1 MEALLFIS
9 QLTYQNSPTA
19 ITKTFTLFVFMAFIS
34 AIFSQCYRKRKH
46 SVLQLPPGPNPWPL
60 VGCLPAMLATKS
72 PKYKWIHAVMKQFDT
87 EIACIR
93 LGNTYVMPV
102 TSPELAVEFLKR
114 HDSVFA
120 SRSTISNTVNVLS
133 RGLLTTAFSPLGHQ
147 WKKMRRI
154 LASEIFC
161 PSTLHQ
167 MLGHRTNE
175 ADTLLRYIFSLTT
188 TNTVNKDGAVV
199 NVRSVTQHY
208 CGNIIR
214 RMLFNKRYYGKG
226 REDGGP
232 SFEEE
237 EHNQALLTI
246 LRHVNA
252 FSISD
257 FMPCL
262 KPFDLDGH
270 EKIMKRALKALW
282 KYDEPIINE
291 RVQQWKDGKREG
303 AEDIL
308 DILISTK
315 DGNGKSL
322 LTIDEIKAQITEL
335 QIATIDNPSNAV
347 EWTMAELLNQPKI
360 LQKAIEELDRVVGRE
375 RLVQESD
382 IPKLKYLTACA
393 RESFRLHPF
402 SPFNIP
408 HVSNADIVVAGYFIP
423 KGSEVILSRS
433 GLGRNPRIWE
443 DPMRFDPERHL
454 KDETVELGLSEPNL
468 RFISFTRGRRGCVGS
483 SLGTNITMMLLG
495 RLLQG
500 FSWSL
505 PFGTTKIEFSEA
517 DELSLPKPL
526 HLHAKPRLPHIMY
539 PTS

>member
-1 MEALLFIS
+1 M
-9 QLTYQNSPTA
+9 
-19 ITKTFTLFVFMAFIS
+19 
-34 AIFSQCYRKRKH
+34 FSQCYCKRKN
-46 SVLQLPPGPNPWPL
+46 SVLKLPPGPKPWPL
-60 VGCLPAMLATKS
+60 VGCLPSILATNS

-93 LGNTYVMPV
+93 LGNTYVIPV
-102 TSPELAVEFLKR
+102 TSPELAVEFLKT

-120 SRSTISNTVNVLS
+120 SRSTISNTVNLFT
-133 RGLLTTAFSPLGHQ
+133 RGFLTTAFSPSGDQ

-154 LASEIFC
+154 LTSEILS
-161 PSTLHQ
+161 PSTDLHQ
-167 MLGHRTNE
+167 ILGHRTNE
-175 ADTLLRYIFSLTT
+175 AHILLRYIFKLTAGGA
-188 TNTVNKDGAVV
+188 GAVV
-199 NVRSVTQHY
+199 NLRSITQHY
-208 CGNIIR
+208 CGNVIR
-214 RMLFNKRYYGKG
+214 RSLFNTRYYGKG
-226 REDGGP
+226 SEDGGP

-246 LRHVNA
+246 LKHINA

-270 EKIMKRALKALW
+270 GKIMKQALEVLR

-303 AEDIL
+303 VEDIL
-308 DILISTK
+308 DILISLK
-315 DGNGKSL
+315 DESGESL
-322 LTIDEIKAQITEL
+322 LSIDEIKAQITEL
-335 QIATIDNPSNAV
+335 QIATIDNPSNTV

-360 LQKAIEELDRVVGRE
+360 LQKAVEELDRVVGRD

-393 RESFRLHPF
+393 RESLRLHPF

-408 HVSNADIVVAGYFIP
+408 HVSNSDVIVAGFFIP
-423 KGSEVILSRS
+423 KGSEVILSRP

-443 DPMRFDPERHL
+443 NPNRFDPERHL
-454 KDETVELGLSEPNL
+454 TDESTIELGLSEPSL
-468 RFISFTRGRRGCVGS
+468 RFISFTRGRRGCIGS
-483 SLGTNITMMLLG
+483 SLGTNITMMLFA

-505 PFGTTKIEFSEA
+505 PLGMTKIEFSEA
-517 DELSLPKPL
+517 DELSFPKPL

-539 PTS
+539 PTC